1 MILGILWFMECLE
14 RKASRPTLTMK
25 PNPIQTKLAL
35 FAVLFLATAFIF
47 FACANKRTDTDEP
60 LKNLVADSGQNAD
73 SPLDNPEL
81 SEDIII
87 SIEKPDIMGG
97 DDDDNEAEGD
107 DSSADGVPPSDED
120 ENDMNDF
127 EGSGTDIDDEK
138 GDSGSSDAS
147 TSTEP
152 NEELS
157 DDEKEEESDETV
169 EDDEKNEIV
178 PGAGYAMYDVPLTIE
193 QQLFIIETAEKFGI
207 PPELMF
213 GVMHVETRYTVTA
226 VSKNGKYIG
235 MMQIAKSNLAMLNR
249 KFGITDLHDF
259 EQNVTAGAYFLS
271 YFFKK
276 YDGDINKTLMCY
288 HCGEGGAKKC
298 WRNGYF
304 SDSYCRK
311 VRKEMDRIFTEFEP
325 AQVSG
330 KVSG

>member
-1 MILGILWFMECLE
+1 MVYGML
-14 RKASRPTLTMK
+14 RKEGLLAALTMK
-25 PNPIQTKLAL
+25 PNPMLTKLAL
-35 FAVLFLATAFIF
+35 FAVLFLTTALIF
-47 FACANKRTDTDEP
+47 SACANKRTDTDEP
-60 LKNLVADSGQNAD
+60 LKNLIADSGQNAD
-73 SPLDNPEL
+73 IPLDNPEL

-97 DDDDNEAEGD
+97 DDDDEAEGD
-107 DSSADGVPPSDED
+107 DTSADSVPPSDED

-138 GDSGSSDAS
+138 GDTESSDS
-147 TSTEP
+147 NVSTEP
-152 NEELS
+152 
-157 DDEKEEESDETV
+157 DEDPSEDEDESGEVAEDET
-169 EDDEKNEIV
+169 DEII

-193 QQLFIIETAEKFGI
+193 QQMFVIETAERFKI

-235 MMQIAKSNLAMLNR
+235 MMQIAKSNLKMLTR
-249 KFGITDLHDF
+249 KFGITDLRDF

-276 YDGDINKTLMCY
+276 YDGDIDKTLMCY

-330 KVSG
+330 KLSG

>member
-1 MILGILWFMECLE
+1 MVHVML
-14 RKASRPTLTMK
+14 RKEGPLATLTMK
-25 PNPIQTKLAL
+25 PNPILTKLAL
-35 FAVLFLATAFIF
+35 FAVLFLVTALIF
-47 FACANKRTDTDEP
+47 SACANKRTDTDEP

-73 SPLDNPEL
+73 TPLDNPEL

-120 ENDMNDF
+120 ENDMNGF

-138 GDSGSSDAS
+138 GDSDSFD
-147 TSTEP
+147 
-152 NEELS
+152 S
-157 DDEKEEESDETV
+157 DDSSATNQYPSENDEESIDETV
-169 EDDEKNEIV
+169 TNDVVDEII

-193 QQLFIIETAEKFGI
+193 QQLFVIETAQRFKI

-235 MMQIAKSNLAMLNR
+235 MMQIAKSNLSMLTK
-249 KFGITDLHDF
+249 KFGITDLREF

-271 YFFKK
+271 YFMKK
-276 YDGDINKTLMCY
+276 YDGDIDKTLMCY
-288 HCGEGGAKKC
+288 HCGEGSAKRS

-304 SDSYCRK
+304 SDGYCRK
-311 VRKEMDRIFTEFEP
+311 VRKEMDRIFAEFEP